1 VEEILEMQKKILT
14 FIELLETRKS
24 SINKTQE
31 NVDGI
36 YENETSLISK
46 AILLLKVNN
55 PRLIIKLGKNYF
67 SKWEV
72 EKHIS

>member
-1 VEEILEMQKKILT
+1 MEEILEMQKKILT